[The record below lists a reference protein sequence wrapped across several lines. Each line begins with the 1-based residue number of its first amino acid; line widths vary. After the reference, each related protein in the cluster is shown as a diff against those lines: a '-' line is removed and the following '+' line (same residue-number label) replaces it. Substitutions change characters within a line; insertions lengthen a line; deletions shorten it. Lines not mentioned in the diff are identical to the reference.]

1 MTSRNLFSLLGCM
14 AVSFATQ
21 AANIAAADMPKPKP
35 VQQATI
41 TLSGDG
47 PFYQLSLPT
56 TIYPSAAYADLRDV
70 RILNAS
76 GAAVPYAWLQQAQQD
91 ATAPE
96 FISSKL
102 PVFPLKT
109 AVADQSASRND
120 VQLSFTQKPDGSLI
134 SISTGKLAAQ
144 TPASAGD
151 WIIDAS
157 QVQGQFLQARVS
169 LADNAEGLFPLTLE
183 ASDDLHQ
190 WHSIGGE
197 QQLAILK
204 QQGAAI
210 ERLTLDLYGVHARF
224 LRLHWLDSAR
234 SAAILSFTLDS
245 VKQLE
250 MLSPLQWS
258 SRISAISCE
267 IHYCDYL
274 LPKNTPI
281 DSLRIRLAEINTL
294 ADVQILGELPA
305 NTSGNPYGT
314 SYGEHRLYHS
324 PLYALHALHALR
336 HKRQADAASVDNFIG
351 LTQSVLYRLKQ
362 GEYEV
367 ESENLPMNGGI
378 YPRLRLQ
385 TAGAISLLGATP
397 PTIEVASTPRN
408 LAFLARGNPPFSL
421 QWGVDQKDSS
431 ALPLATL
438 LPAYRKDQVFK
449 MDAASVNISA
459 ATAPV
464 ESVAANSQPPATK
477 ENKSASNKIW
487 LWAALAAG
495 LLLLGG
501 MAWSL
506 FRTMS
511 KESGN

>member
-1 MTSRNLFSLLGCM
+1 M
-14 AVSFATQ
+14 
-21 AANIAAADMPKPKP
+21 
-35 VQQATI
+35 
-41 TLSGDG
+41 
-47 PFYQLSLPT
+47 
-56 TIYPSAAYADLRDV
+56 
-70 RILNAS
+70 
-76 GAAVPYAWLQQAQQD
+76 
-91 ATAPE
+91 
-96 FISSKL
+96 
-102 PVFPLKT
+102 
-109 AVADQSASRND
+109 
-120 VQLSFTQKPDGSLI
+120 
-134 SISTGKLAAQ
+134 
-144 TPASAGD
+144 
-151 WIIDAS
+151 
-157 QVQGQFLQARVS
+157 QARVS
-169 LADNAEGLFPLTLE
+169 LADNAVGLFPLMLE

-190 WHSIGGE
+190 WRSIGGE
-197 QQLAILK
+197 RQLAILK

-245 VKQLE
+245 VKQIE
-250 MLSPLQWS
+250 TLSPLQWS
-258 SRISAISCE
+258 GRISATRCE

-294 ADVQILGELPA
+294 ADVQISGELPA
-305 NTSGNPYGT
+305 NTSGNPDDT
-314 SYGEHRLYHS
+314 SYGEHHRYHS
-324 PLYALHALHALR
+324 PLYALHALHDLR
-336 HKRQADAASVDNFIG
+336 HKRQADAAPVNNFIG
-351 LTQSVLYRLKQ
+351 LTQSVLYCLKQ

-378 YPRLRLQ
+378 YTRLRLQ

-431 ALPLATL
+431 VLPLATL

-449 MDAASVNISA
+449 LDTASVNISVV
-459 ATAPV
+459 TAPV
-464 ESVAANSQPPATK
+464 ESAAVNPQPATT
-477 ENKSASNKIW
+477 ENKSASSKIW